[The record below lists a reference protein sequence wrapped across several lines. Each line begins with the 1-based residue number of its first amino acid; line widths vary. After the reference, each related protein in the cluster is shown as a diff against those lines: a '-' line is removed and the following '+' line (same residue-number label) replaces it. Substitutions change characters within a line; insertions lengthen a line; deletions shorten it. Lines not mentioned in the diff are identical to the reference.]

1 MRKSLLIDHLD
12 NTAKLLWQYLIHPKH
27 TNDVLFVLES
37 VYKAYEEP
45 KQSWVTGPLYAW
57 TRTRG
62 DSLQLL
68 ISTLKTNGLSA
79 YFVNELLMYLQKED
93 GGWAVTSSN
102 TQMMFGLIRMIPGYD
117 AEVDDTYLSI
127 DVVKRLVTLVE
138 AHNLKPSNLTQP
150 VVNPLAEL
158 MEKKQAEVKAEI
170 LAVPK
175 VNIANLAKQ
184 LEAFHNDSNRFRKNL
199 APAVKS
205 LKENAKLAGNVSIV
219 EQMLK
224 KKQGHR
230 VAQPKTPARALS
242 ANPGFQQALKTIGLF
257 HQARHAEITTKQP
270 AIQPTHR

>member
-12 NTAKLLWQYLIHPKH
+12 NTAKLLWQFLINPKH
-27 TNDVLFVLES
+27 HQDVLFILES
-37 VYKAYEEP
+37 VYQAYEQP

-62 DSLQLL
+62 ESLQLL
-68 ISTLKTNGLSA
+68 ITTLKANGLSPN
-79 YFVNELLMYLQKED
+79 FVNELLMYLQKEN
-93 GGWAVTSSN
+93 GGWVETSSN

-127 DVVKRLVTLVE
+127 DVVKRLVALLET
-138 AHNLKPSNLTQP
+138 HSLKPNNLTEP

-184 LEAFHNDSNRFRKNL
+184 LEAFHNDSSRFKKTPTTR
-199 APAVKS
+199 VKS
-205 LKENAKLAGNVSIV
+205 LKDNPKLAGNVSIV
-219 EQMLK
+219 DQMLK
-224 KKQGHR
+224 NKQGHR
-230 VAQPKTPARALS
+230 ASAPKKPARQLS
-242 ANPGFQQALKTIGLF
+242 ANPSFQQALQTIGLF
-257 HQARHAEITTKQP
+257 HQARNTPVTAKQP
-270 AIQPTHR
+270 VIQPAHR